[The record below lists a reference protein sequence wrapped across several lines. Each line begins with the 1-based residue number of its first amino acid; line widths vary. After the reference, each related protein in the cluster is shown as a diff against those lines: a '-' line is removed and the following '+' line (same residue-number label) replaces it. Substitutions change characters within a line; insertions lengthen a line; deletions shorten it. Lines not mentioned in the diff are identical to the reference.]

1 MLSVA
6 GAAPPQALYDPTAS
20 CFSRGCCS
28 TGIMLVVNG
37 AADGKP
43 AKIFFVYAKWNIISL
58 LSRDNL
64 FPLLFFHPSIHWYH
78 YFFAISRESQA

>member
-58 LSRDNL
+58 FSRDNL
-64 FPLLFFHPSIHWYH
+64 FLLLFFPSKYTLVSL
-78 YFFAISRESQA
+78 FFCHQ